1 MFQIHPTTRSVA
13 APNLSVAAAAD
24 SAAEAVTP

>member
-13 APNLSVAAAAD
+13 APTLSVASAAD
-24 SAAEAVTP
+24 STAEAVTP